1 MTPIFRYLKEKCAA
15 FCADDRGVVTV
26 EFVIV
31 FPVFFGF
38 FLMTV
43 ESGMFQVRQVV
54 LDRGVDMAIRDI
66 RIGRITN
73 PAPNAAVP
81 TAFRAL
87 VLNRICEAAAILPNC
102 LEQTQLEMIRL
113 DPRDWDDAD
122 IPTDVECID
131 RSVLVQ
137 PSITFTSGAS
147 NELVYLR
154 ACIRIDPFFPT
165 TGLGK
170 AIVDGTAGNA
180 AAGGSVGL
188 VSTGFFA
195 VEPTNAAAGGPS
207 GAGT

>member
-1 MTPIFRYLKEKCAA
+1 MNLFFRHLKDKCAA
-15 FCADDRGVVTV
+15 FCADESGVVTV

-31 FPVFFGF
+31 FPIFFGF

-54 LDRGVDMAIRDI
+54 LDRGVDVAIRDI

-73 PAPNAAVP
+73 PNPSAAVP

-87 VLNRICEAAAILPNC
+87 VLNRICEVAAILPYC
-102 LEQTQLEMIRL
+102 LAQTQLEMIRL

-122 IPTDVECID
+122 IPAGVECID
-131 RSVLVQ
+131 RSVVVQ
-137 PSITFTSGAS
+137 PTITFTNGAS
-147 NELVYLR
+147 NELVFLR

-170 AIVDGTAGNA
+170 AIIRATDGND

-188 VSTGFFA
+188 VSIGFFA
-195 VEPTNAAAGGPS
+195 VEPTNATASAAG
-207 GAGT
+207 T